1 MRKSLLTIAVTGLV
15 AISAHA
21 QTSTTSPAP
30 APSASAA
37 PSASTAPTT
46 SAAPIDFRA
55 TPPPAH
61 PGSKFVPPVA
71 REARLP
77 NGIRVI
83 VVERHELPL
92 VAVKIASDI
101 GEAEGADAVPLL
113 AADIATSA
121 THAHFSWELWREFE
135 DIGASYDARASL
147 DGCRI
152 DLHFLAPHLDRAL
165 ELGAEV
171 ATDANFTDDILN
183 VARTAQRDARHSATR
198 WPAITLAEDLF
209 PQSHPFR
216 DLGWGTDNG
225 LATAQPNALDA
236 FWKRAFVA
244 NHLTL
249 VVVGDVKMDDV
260 VAAASKHFGSI
271 SPSKEGTPPPAAA
284 VSASPRKSVVIVD
297 QPNVAQAHVAVGTV
311 GVDRHSPDYFRL
323 LLLTNILGARV
334 FEGTRG
340 AHGYTYG
347 MHTMLEGHRGSGI
360 LLIQGAVE
368 IGNAAASL
376 RDVFAAAARL
386 FAAAPTDDEITR
398 AKSRVQG
405 AWASPF
411 ETNAETADI
420 FSTYAQLA
428 IPLSEIENRNREL
441 SAVTSADLLATAKTY
456 LDPKNLHVVVVG
468 NAHDLS
474 SELAPLSLGPVE
486 VRPAP
491 PHLK

>member
-1 MRKSLLTIAVTGLV
+1 MRKSFLTIAATAIAFG

-21 QTSTTSPAP
+21 QTPASAP
-30 APSASAA
+30 AAS
-37 PSASTAPTT
+37 APTT
-46 SAAPIDFRA
+46 SPTPAAPADFRA
-55 TPPPAH
+55 TPPPLRS
-61 PGSKFVPPVA
+61 GSKFVPPVA

-77 NGIRVI
+77 NGIRLI

-147 DGCRI
+147 DGTRI

-183 VARTAQRDARHSATR
+183 AARIAQRDVRHEATR

-209 PQSHPFR
+209 PQAHPFH

-225 LATAQPNALDA
+225 LATAEPSALDA
-236 FWKRAFVA
+236 FWKRAFKA
-244 NHLTL
+244 NHMTI

-260 VAAASKHFGSI
+260 VAAASNHFGSI
-271 SPSKEGTPPPAAA
+271 EASKEGTPPPAPPVA
-284 VSASPRKSVVIVD
+284 ASPRKSIIVVD
-297 QPNVAQAHVAVGTV
+297 QPNVAQVHVAVGTIA
-311 GVDRHSPDYFRL
+311 VDRHSPDYFRL
-323 LLLTNILGARV
+323 LLLANILGNRAY
-334 FEGTRG
+334 EGTRG

-347 MHTMLEGHRGSGI
+347 THTFLEGHRGSGI
-360 LLIQGAVE
+360 LLVQGAVE
-368 IGNAAASL
+368 IGNAGASV
-376 RDVFAAAARL
+376 RDVFTAASGL
-386 FAAAPTDDEITR
+386 FTSPVSDDEIAR
-398 AKSRVQG
+398 AKARVQSG
-405 AWASPF
+405 WASAF
-411 ETNAETADI
+411 ETNTGTADV
-420 FSTYAQLA
+420 FATFAQLA
-428 IPLSEIENRNREL
+428 IPTSEIENRNREL
-441 SAVTSADLLATAKTY
+441 FAITSTELLAAAHTY
-456 LDPKNLHVVVVG
+456 LDPKNLHVVVIG

-474 SELAPLSLGPVE
+474 TQLAPLSLGPIE
-486 VRPAP
+486 VRAAPA
-491 PHLK
+491 HLK

>member
-1 MRKSLLTIAVTGLV
+1 MKKFLSTIAPIALV
-15 AISAHA
+15 AVSAHA
-21 QTSTTSPAP
+21 QTSTTATAPAP
-30 APSASAA
+30 TTSAAPSASAA
-37 PSASTAPTT
+37 PN
-46 SAAPIDFRA
+46 DFRA
-55 TPPPAH
+55 TPPPSRA
-61 PGSKFVPPVA
+61 GSKFVPPVA
-71 REARLP
+71 HETRLP

-92 VAVKIASDI
+92 VSVKIASDI

-113 AADIATSA
+113 AADTATTA
-121 THAHFSWELWREFE
+121 THAHFSWELNHEFQA
-135 DIGASYDARASL
+135 IGASYDARASL

-183 VARTAQRDARHSATR
+183 VARVAQRDARHAATR

-209 PQSHPFR
+209 PPSHPFR

-225 LATAQPNALDA
+225 LATAQPSALDA

-244 NHLTL
+244 NHIAL

-260 VAAASKHFGSI
+260 VAVASKHFGSLAA
-271 SPSKEGTPPPAAA
+271 SKEGTPPPAAPVA
-284 VSASPRKSVVIVD
+284 PSPRKSIIVVD
-297 QPNVAQAHVAVGTV
+297 QPNVAQAHVAVGTI

-323 LLLTNILGARV
+323 LLLTNILGGRV

-368 IGNAAASL
+368 IGNAGASL
-376 RDVFAAAARL
+376 RDVFASASNL
-386 FAAAPTDDEITR
+386 FGAAPSDDEIAR

-411 ETNAETADI
+411 ETNTETADV
-420 FSTYAQLA
+420 FSTYAQLS
-428 IPLSEIENRNREL
+428 IPLSEIENRNRQL
-441 SAVTSADLLATAKTY
+441 AAVTSQDLLATAKTY

-468 NAHDLS
+468 NAHDLTA
-474 SELAPLSLGPVE
+474 ELASLSLGPIE

-491 PHLK
+491 AHLK